1 MKTRLV
7 GLSFVF
13 TLVVLGIIYFALM
26 ESVPMIIASSLVLLG
41 VAACGMIFWFRYIR
55 YVSNTISNILHDKK
69 GSQSLG
75 FDQMDIIHESLQQ
88 IAQRF
93 NVSASLISQLTNNDE
108 QKEITEIPAN
118 DPIALALQNIKVEL
132 TNLKEEE
139 GRRAWINIGLAK
151 FGEILR
157 KKSDLSDYSYQII
170 SQLVRYVKANQGGF
184 YIQEHDQD
192 NVAYLELKACFAY
205 NKRKYENKVIYEG
218 QGLLG
223 QCMLEKDMLFIT
235 DIPEDYITITS
246 GLGEATPRNIVVVPL
261 LFNGDFYG
269 VIELAFF
276 HIIKPHEVEFLKRVA
291 VSIASEIASL
301 KTIKQTQDLLN
312 ESEKLAIELKS
323 HEEEMRQSMEELAA
337 TQEEMA
343 HSQAELTGIINAID
357 VTLCTIEFDTKGK
370 VLKFN
375 SLIQNLFGYTASEFY
390 DKDISVILGRE
401 VDKSLTR
408 ILDGALTEG
417 DFKTESFT
425 GKTIWLNA
433 TFTVVR
439 NHQQSATK
447 ILCLAHDI
455 TAKKNKEREFERLS
469 LVANTTDNAVI
480 ITDAK
485 GFIEYVNEGFIK
497 LTGYAAEEVLGKKP
511 GRILQGKDTNK
522 ETVQIIRD
530 KMARKQPVYEEIL
543 NYNKQGE
550 SYWISIAI
558 NPVMNAKGEVEK
570 FISIQADITETKR
583 LALDFQYKMQAFSR
597 SNCILELDMDGRI
610 LDANASF
617 LELTDYTLNEILN
630 RHYRFL
636 LPESELKS
644 LQYQD
649 FWERLGRGEYIT
661 NDFAI
666 KSKSSGIVW
675 IRGVYS
681 PILDMNNR
689 PVKIVQFAVDIT
701 EEKRLEHVAAIKQKE
716 LNSYLEGIN
725 NTVASAEFDASGLFR
740 SGNEIFLKI
749 LGYAPEDLKG
759 KRHTSLMGE
768 DHTTVMMWEN
778 LKLGRFFSGE
788 FKMKDKQGKEMI
800 LTGTFNPIMTEGRFP
815 TKIIMFAQFITQ
827 EKEKLNDLNAMVQA
841 IKYSLPVLE
850 LNDQLGG
857 KMANDKFLKLLG
869 ISRMDVKSKMLL
881 DFIDPNY
888 HQLWNK
894 AQDEILTKDFSSIEL
909 PFMIDGNTITYQ
921 VSVSV
926 AKNLEGKMSRVILI
940 LLKQVETTMP
950 VFASI

>member
-13 TLVVLGIIYFALM
+13 TLVVLGIVYFAM
-26 ESVPMIIASSLVLLG
+26 IGNITMIIVGSVGLFG
-41 VAACGMIFWFRYIR
+41 VATWGMFFWFRYIR
-55 YVSNTISNILHDKK
+55 FLSNRISNILNDEK

-75 FDQMDIIHESLQQ
+75 FDQMDNIHNSLDQ
-88 IAQRF
+88 IALRF
-93 NVSASLISQLTNNDE
+93 NVSASLISQLTTNQE
-108 QKEITEIPAN
+108 SKEITEIPAN

-132 TNLKEEE
+132 TSLKEEE
-139 GRRAWINIGLAK
+139 ERRSWINIGLAK
-151 FGEILR
+151 FGDILR
-157 KKSDLSDYSYQII
+157 NKAELKEYSFQII
-170 SQLVRYVKANQGGF
+170 NNLARYVNANQAGF
-184 YIQEHDQD
+184 YVQELDEH
-192 NVAYLELKACFAY
+192 NVPYLEMKACFAY
-205 NKRKYENKVIYEG
+205 DRRKFEEKIIYEG

-223 QCMLEKDMLFIT
+223 QCMLEKDTLYIT
-235 DIPEDYITITS
+235 DIPSDYVNITS
-246 GLGEATPRNIVVVPL
+246 GLGEATPRNIVIVPL
-261 LFNGDFYG
+261 LFNNEFYG
-269 VIELAFF
+269 AIELAFF
-276 HIIKPHEVEFLKRVA
+276 QVLKPHEMEFLRRVA
-291 VSIASEIASL
+291 ESIASEIASL
-301 KTIKQTQDLLN
+301 KTIKQTQDLLD
-312 ESEKLAIELKS
+312 ESKKLTIELKS

-343 HSQAELTGIINAID
+343 HNQAELTGIINAID
-357 VTLCTIEFDTKGK
+357 FTLCTIEFDTQGN

-375 SLIQNLFGYTASEFY
+375 NLIQNLFGYSSSEFHN
-390 DKDISVILGRE
+390 KDISIILGRDVE
-401 VDKSLTR
+401 TSFTK
-408 ILDGALTEG
+408 ILEGKLTEG
-417 DFKTESFT
+417 DFRTESIS
-425 GKTIWLNA
+425 GRPIWLNA

-439 NHQQSATK
+439 NHQQVATK
-447 ILCLAHDI
+447 ILCLANDI
-455 TAKKNKEREFERLS
+455 TAKKNKEKEFERLS
-469 LVANTTDNAVI
+469 LVANTTDNAVV
-480 ITDAK
+480 ITDAR
-485 GFIEYVNEGFIK
+485 GFIEYVNEGFVK
-497 LTGYAAEEVLGKKP
+497 LTGYTQEEVLGKKP

-522 ETVQIIRD
+522 ETVQTIRE
-530 KMARKQPVYEEIL
+530 KMARKQSVYEEIL
-543 NYNKQGE
+543 NYNKKGE

-570 FISIQADITETKR
+570 YISIQADITETKR

-610 LDANASF
+610 LDANPSF
-617 LELTDYTLNEILN
+617 LELTDYSLPEILN
-630 RHYRFL
+630 RNYKFL

-644 LQYQD
+644 LQYED
-649 FWERLGRGEYIT
+649 FWERLGRGEYIS

-666 KSKSSGIVW
+666 KSKFSGIVW

-689 PVKIVQFAVDIT
+689 PVKVVQFAVDIT

-749 LGYAPEDLKG
+749 LGYTPEDLKG
-759 KRHTSLMGE
+759 KRHTSFMGE
-768 DHTTVMMWEN
+768 DHTVVMMWEN

-815 TKIIMFAQFITQ
+815 SKIIMFAQFITQ

-841 IKYSLPVLE
+841 IKFSLPVLE

-857 KMANDKFLKLLG
+857 KTANDKFLKLLG
-869 ISRMDVKSKMLL
+869 ISRMDVKSKMLI

-888 HQLWNK
+888 RHLWHK
-894 AQDEILTKDFSSIEL
+894 AQDEILNKEFSTIEL
-909 PFMIDGNTITYQ
+909 PFMIDGNTLTYQ
-921 VSVSV
+921 VSVFV

-940 LLKQVETTMP
+940 LLKQVENTIP
-950 VFASI
+950 VFAAI